1 MTKYEDG
8 KEEVL
13 LAVSEFIAN
22 GGTLDARNF
31 AEFAKSF
38 EPAPNPFVQYSL
50 ELLYDLQRRYS
61 SVFDFG
67 SKLMVDGGQ
76 ITYAEALQFVGEA
89 IEIRKERDF
98 CSHGQ
103 FKWQEALCGY
113 CESGE

>member
-1 MTKYEDG
+1 MTKHEEG

-13 LAVSEFIAN
+13 LAVSEFVAN
-22 GGTLDARNF
+22 GGILTADNF

-38 EPAPNPFVQYSL
+38 EPAPNPFVGYSL
-50 ELLYDLQRRYS
+50 ELLYDLQNRYS

-67 SKLMVDGGQ
+67 SKLFVDGQQ
-76 ITYAEALQFVGEA
+76 ITYAEALAFVGEA

-113 CESGE
+113 CESE